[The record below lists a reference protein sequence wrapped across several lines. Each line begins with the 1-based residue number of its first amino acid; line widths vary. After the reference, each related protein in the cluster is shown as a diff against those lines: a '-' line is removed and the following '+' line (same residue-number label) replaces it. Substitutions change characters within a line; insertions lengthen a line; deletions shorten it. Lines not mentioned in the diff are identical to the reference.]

1 VDLTAETMQQL
12 YTLRT
17 TMVKMI
23 VVKRLLLCPP
33 LYPPSRGGSQAL
45 FADLAELWRRDG
57 GEVVVCTSRLDSDQ
71 DVADPEREGITV
83 RRFSARSCVTRP
95 WQGRLLGAAARWG
108 PIPWRAAVGFP
119 HILTRGYRRYLRR
132 ELAGRHGP
140 FHLMVGGVLPHTHFL
155 EPAVRFA
162 GRHGIPWVAVPLLHA
177 GLLDVK
183 PLRHV
188 AGPAAGALL
197 ASARTVVA
205 LTPAEIPGLLSLGVA
220 RGRITILPAALM
232 DEATPRTAG
241 GTAPDTPG
249 HRPYVLQ
256 AGALAADKGTDILL
270 AAHARRVN
278 AGAAEFL
285 VLAGHPRPEV
295 SQLLAGLPPA
305 VRRQTL
311 LVERPGEDRW
321 RQIMSGA
328 AVLVQPGR
336 ADSFGRVILEAWREG
351 RPVIVAAA
359 GGLPHLVRAG
369 RDGHIVPAGDIPALA
384 AALDTVFGSPAA
396 AARLGATGRRRFLEH
411 FTWRSVYPQ
420 WRQAL
425 SAAMAGSAA

>member
-1 VDLTAETMQQL
+1 MKQL

-17 TMVKMI
+17 TMVRMT

-33 LYPPSRGGSQAL
+33 LYPPSHGGSQAL

-57 GEVVVCTSRLDSDQ
+57 GEVVVCTSELGSHHGL
-71 DVADPEREGITV
+71 ADPGRQGITV

-95 WQGRLLGAAARWG
+95 WQGRLLGAAARLG
-108 PIPWRAAVGFP
+108 PRPWRAAMGFP

-132 ELAGRHGP
+132 DLAGRHGP

-177 GLLDVK
+177 GLLGMK
-183 PLRHV
+183 PLRQV
-188 AGPAAGALL
+188 AGPAAAALL
-197 ASARTVVA
+197 ASAHTVVA
-205 LTPAEIPGLLSLGVA
+205 LTPAEIPGLLSLGIS
-220 RGRITILPAALM
+220 RRRITILPAALM
-232 DEATPRTAG
+232 DEVSEQPAG
-241 GTAPDTPG
+241 GTAPVTPG

-256 AGALAADKGTDILL
+256 AGALAADKGTDVLL
-270 AAHARRVN
+270 AAHARRVS
-278 AGAAEFL
+278 AGAGEFL
-285 VLAGHPRPEV
+285 VLAGHPQPEV
-295 SQLLAGLPPA
+295 HQLLAGLPPA
-305 VRRQTL
+305 ARRQTV
-311 LVERPGEDRW
+311 LVEAPGGDRW
-321 RQIMSGA
+321 RHIMSGA
-328 AVLVQPGR
+328 TVLVQPSR

-369 RDGHIVPAGDIPALA
+369 RDGHIVPAGDVPALA
-384 AALDTVFGSPAA
+384 AALDTVFSSPAA
-396 AARLGATGRRRFLEH
+396 AARLGASGRRRFREH
-411 FTWRSVYPQ
+411 FTWRSVYPL

-425 SAAMAGSAA
+425 STAMAGPAGESAA